1 MERSS
6 EEGQLC
12 LPRQHRRHSAFEACA
27 STAIGFV
34 VSLAA
39 AELLF
44 PAIGITSTHGQ
55 NFSAICAFTV
65 LSIIRSYAVRR
76 LFNHYT

>member
-1 MERSS
+1 MTSS
-6 EEGQLC
+6 M
-12 LPRQHRRHSAFEACA
+12 RQHRRHSALEACA
-27 STAIGFV
+27 STAIGFAL
-34 VSLAA
+34 SLVT

-55 NFSAICAFTV
+55 NFFAICVFTV
-65 LSIIRSYAVRR
+65 LSVIRSYAVRR